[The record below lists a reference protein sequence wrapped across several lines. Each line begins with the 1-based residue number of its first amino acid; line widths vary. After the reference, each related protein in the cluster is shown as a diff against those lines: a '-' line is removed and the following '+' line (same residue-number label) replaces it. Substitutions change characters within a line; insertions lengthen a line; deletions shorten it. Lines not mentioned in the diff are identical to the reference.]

1 MSSMVY
7 VAITSRVVARALT
20 YNTMQYNTIQKKG
33 IFPLPNSFLLLVK
46 HPTLWQ
52 IDGWLKT
59 TEENKDINSS
69 LIWFQAFKLEAWV
82 PGVWQRGM
90 VHAFNPSSGG
100 RGRWM
105 PTVVSIVSFL
115 WDMVTSETRSQKKKK
130 KKTSMLPSD
139 FITFTV
145 CLTSF
150 CAQKGSNCN
159 RFLHRKGLLNAQMMS
174 RVTQSSQKMRLIIFY
189 QFWIKDYNLWWS
201 KQSEI

>member
-130 KKTSMLPSD
+130 RPACFRVTLLRLQFVSQA
-139 FITFTV
+139 FV
-145 CLTSF
+145 
-150 CAQKGSNCN
+150 
-159 RFLHRKGLLNAQMMS
+159 HRKDLTVIGFF
-174 RVTQSSQKMRLIIFY
+174 TG
-189 QFWIKDYNLWWS
+189 KDCWMLKWCP
-201 KQSEI
+201 E

>member
-1 MSSMVY
+1 MEGNCIMSSMTMSSMVY

-130 KKTSMLPSD
+130 DQHASEWLYYVYSLSHK
-139 FITFTV
+139 
-145 CLTSF
+145 
-150 CAQKGSNCN
+150 
-159 RFLHRKGLLNAQMMS
+159 LLCTE
-174 RVTQSSQKMRLIIFY
+174 RI
-189 QFWIKDYNLWWS
+189 
-201 KQSEI
+201 